1 MTQNILIPAQTDIEL
16 KDIDE
21 LDRLIMAMIQP
32 AVEMNMKREDWRPIS
47 DAMESEH
54 EKYFDRAASPAG
66 EPWEPLAPFTV
77 AKKGHATI
85 LIEDGILRQSLTE
98 SGSPAAVRELS
109 LDEIVFGTRRE
120 HAEKHQDG
128 YGKIPQRSHT
138 GFSEN
143 LVDEVV
149 DLVTDTIIGKMVV
162 ATP

>member
-1 MTQNILIPAQTDIEL
+1 MTKNILIPAQTDIEL

-32 AVEMNMKREDWRPIS
+32 AVEMNMKREDWRPIT

-54 EKYFDRAASPAG
+54 EKYFDRAESPSG
-66 EPWEPLAPFTV
+66 EAHPALSPVTV

-85 LIEDGILRQSLTE
+85 LVEDGILKQSLTE
-98 SGSPAAVRELS
+98 SGSPEAVRELS
-109 LDEIVFGTRRE
+109 LDEIIFGTSRE
-120 HAEKHQDG
+120 HAEKHQEG
-128 YGKIPQRSHT
+128 SGKIPQRSHT